1 LVSSQLDKKPVEQLV
16 VPPAPLVRR
25 WFAPRVAPN
34 VLAADKGLKMSFY
47 AETIFPWLLDRSLDT
62 PPIRARRKRLVEGAQ
77 GDVLEIGFGTGAT
90 LPFYNREIVRS
101 LSVVD
106 PSSSMNKRATEIIN
120 RLNWSITIDALAGE
134 HLPYADQTFD
144 CVVSSL
150 TLCSV
155 SDPPQVLAEI
165 WRVLRPGGTLR
176 YFEHVAS
183 DDPQRRKWQDRLNP
197 VQRVVGVGCNLN
209 RDTVGLMRAA
219 GFVVGSV
226 PQQIE
231 PSFPF
236 AAYLPFVEGVAQK
249 PA

>member
-1 LVSSQLDKKPVEQLV
+1 
-16 VPPAPLVRR
+16 
-25 WFAPRVAPN
+25 
-34 VLAADKGLKMSFY
+34 MSFY
-47 AETIFPWLLDRSLDT
+47 AETVFPWFLDRSLDR
-62 PPIRARRKRLVEGAQ
+62 PQIHARRKRLVEGAH

-90 LPFYNREIVRS
+90 LPFYNRQSVRS
-101 LSVVD
+101 LSVVE
-106 PSSSMNKRATEIIN
+106 PSTGMNKRAAEMID
-120 RLNWSITIDALAGE
+120 RLNWPITIDALAGE
-134 HLPYADQTFD
+134 NLPFKDETFD

-155 SDPPQVLAEI
+155 SDPPRVLAEI

-176 YFEHVAS
+176 FFEHVAS
-183 DDPQRRKWQDRLNP
+183 NVPKRRKWQDRLNP
-197 VQRVVGVGCNLN
+197 LQRVVGVGCNLN
-209 RDTVGLMRAA
+209 RDTVGSVRAA

-236 AAYLPFVEGVAQK
+236 AAYLPLVEGVAQK

>member
-1 LVSSQLDKKPVEQLV
+1 M
-16 VPPAPLVRR
+16 AATAVRYNLGS
-25 WFAPRVAPN
+25 RVASNPPRAEDGGAMK
-34 VLAADKGLKMSFY
+34 LYS
-47 AETIFPWLLDRSLDT
+47 ETIFPWFLDRSLDT
-62 PPIRARRKRLVEGAQ
+62 PQIRARRKRLVESVE

-90 LPFYNREIVRS
+90 LPFYNRDLVRS
-101 LSVVD
+101 LSVVE
-106 PSSSMNKRATEIIN
+106 PSTGMNKRAAEMID

-134 HLPYADQTFD
+134 DLPFEDQTFD

-155 SDPPQVLAEI
+155 SDPVRVLAEI

-176 YFEHVAS
+176 FFEHVAS
-183 DDPQRRKWQDRLNP
+183 EDPERRKWQDRLNP
-197 VQRVVGVGCNLN
+197 IQRVVGVGCNLN

-219 GFVVGSV
+219 GFVIGSV

-236 AAYLPFVEGVAQK
+236 AAYLPFVEGIAVKAE
-249 PA
+249 